1 MISFQSF
8 YSLFVRPV
16 PALPEA
22 AFWKW
27 FEKNEAMLFD
37 FENDQQRTFSR
48 LTAELQKVHP
58 SLTFEFGPKLGN
70 QREFVISAD
79 GQRSAFTEVER
90 LHAAAPLLPKWS
102 VLKFR
107 PRREPFDLEYRGLS
121 VKAESVFV
129 VLTPNRDKLDAT
141 MMIPGYTE
149 KDNETF
155 VGVAFLILD
164 NVLGEY
170 DVETRI
176 GVIKVQ
182 DTSDVPQTASPLAEL
197 ATQFDTRFGRRR

>member
-1 MISFQSF
+1 MISFQAF
-8 YSLFVRPV
+8 YSLFVRPT
-16 PALPEA
+16 PTLPEA

-48 LTAELQKVHP
+48 LIAELQKVHP

-70 QREFVISAD
+70 QREFVISAN
-79 GQRSAFTEVER
+79 GKRAAFSEVER

-107 PRREPFDLEYRGLS
+107 PRREPFDVEYRGLS
-121 VKAESVFV
+121 VKADSVLV
-129 VLTPNRDKLDAT
+129 ALTPNREKLDVI

-149 KDNETF
+149 AESETF

-170 DVETRI
+170 YVETRI
-176 GVIKVQ
+176 GTINVQ
-182 DTSDVPQTASPLAEL
+182 DTANSPQTAWPLAEL
-197 ATQFDTRFGRRR
+197 ATQFDARFNQRR